1 MARRMN
7 PRTNLSPVRNP
18 RPIKVGPCTRTNRLI
33 RVGVPIE
40 VMTAI
45 NCSHGR
51 VHETRRR
58 SEWERERERR
68 RRILGPSGIRPDRRN
83 GPRGPGPRIPD
94 SSFPLLL
101 LLSFS
106 PSLLLSFSLSL
117 CSSPSPA
124 RRNGRFVSLRAPFLF
139 LLFSRTDVQLGCHK
153 SAIPDGGSGSR
164 NRACKTSVKGVLS
177 DRESMGKQWADSS

>member
-1 MARRMN
+1 MARRTN

-58 SEWERERERR
+58 SERERR
-68 RRILGPSGIRPDRRN
+68 RGILGPSGIRPDRRN

-101 LLSFS
+101 LLS
-106 PSLLLSFSLSL
+106 LSL
-117 CSSPSPA
+117 CSSPPSPT